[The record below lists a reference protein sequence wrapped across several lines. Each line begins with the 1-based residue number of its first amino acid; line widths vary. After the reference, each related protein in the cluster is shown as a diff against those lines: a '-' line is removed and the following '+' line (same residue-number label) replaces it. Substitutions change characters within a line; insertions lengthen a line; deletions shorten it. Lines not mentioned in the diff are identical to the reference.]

1 MKMKVH
7 EPAECDVDM
16 TPLIDCVFLLILFF
30 ILTTQI
36 TVQIEE
42 VELPVA
48 LEGEQQETSNP
59 NVVQPLLISVIRDP
73 QGLLKSRGER
83 AGLLRFDGE
92 TLSEKQLAEK
102 MRREAAYDAAPPP
115 RGRGRGYETSPGGQ
129 KLSKLSVL
137 VRADRG
143 VRAEFARK
151 VFQACA
157 KAGIYKVKVSSVDPE

>member
-1 MKMKVH
+1 MKLKST
-7 EPAECDVDM
+7 EPANCDIDM

-36 TVQIEE
+36 TVQIED
-42 VELPVA
+42 VDLPVA
-48 LEGEQQETSNP
+48 LEGEPQETSNP
-59 NVVQPLLISVIRDP
+59 NVVQPLLISVIRDI
-73 QGLLKSRGER
+73 QGPGKNRDKR
-83 AGLLRFDGE
+83 AGLVRFNGD
-92 TLSEKQLAEK
+92 TLTEKELTEK
-102 MRREAAYDAAPPP
+102 LRREAVYDAEPRP

-137 VRADRG
+137 VRADKD
-143 VRAEFARK
+143 VRAEFTRH

>member
-1 MKMKVH
+1 MKLKVN
-7 EPAECDVDM
+7 EPVGCDIDM

-42 VELPVA
+42 VDLPVA
-48 LEGEQQETSNP
+48 LEGEPPETSNP
-59 NVVQPLLISVIRDP
+59 NIVQPLLINVVRDR
-73 QGLLKSRGER
+73 QGLARNRGER
-83 AGLLRFDGE
+83 AGFLRFNGD
-92 TLSEKQLAEK
+92 TLTEKELAQK
-102 MRREAAYDAAPPP
+102 LIGEAAWDAAPRP
-115 RGRGRGYETSPGGQ
+115 RGRGRGWETSPGGQ

-143 VRAEFARK
+143 VRAEFTRH

-157 KAGIYKVKVSSVDPE
+157 KAGIYKIKVSSVSPE